1 MSKSTFIVTL
11 LLAGILASW
20 LLMQKQYKQQQ
31 QQAKAAQL
39 RINSAGPAR
48 PAIQALEAA
57 GTGDRLERDPALF
70 ICKMA
75 TDPELPDPT
84 DAIVVRRHAM
94 AVISERLVTTEMSD
108 DTRDLLVSVLLDATR
123 DDNWR
128 IRRCAL
134 LTMHESGVACTK
146 EGKEALRAMLDV
158 ERDKEIR
165 AMVFTLLTETK

>member
-1 MSKSTFIVTL
+1 MSKSTFIVVL
-11 LLAGILASW
+11 LTFGVLVLGFLDRR
-20 LLMQKQYKQQQ
+20 QEHEQ

-48 PAIQALEAA
+48 PAIEAIERA
-57 GTGDRLERDPALF
+57 GTGDKLLRVPAVF
-70 ICKMA
+70 ICAMA
-75 TDPELPDPT
+75 VNPDLADPT

-94 AVISERLVTTEMSD
+94 AVISERLVTTEMAD